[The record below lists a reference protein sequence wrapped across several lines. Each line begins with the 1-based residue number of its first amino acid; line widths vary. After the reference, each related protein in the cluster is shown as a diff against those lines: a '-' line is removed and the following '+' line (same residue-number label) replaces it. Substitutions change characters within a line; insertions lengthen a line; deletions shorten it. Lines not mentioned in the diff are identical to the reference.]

1 MFTRPS
7 SLWLVFAAIVS
18 ALSFACTARADT
30 YGMDI
35 VPGSHFHH
43 GGWNFYGSDIVPTST
58 TQHDGFLNVYAWD
71 AVPDMR
77 HPHVD
82 DHRSVLLIETIQQLT
97 SSREDSTRQNADA
110 APRTRMARPRT
121 R

>member
-1 MFTRPS
+1 MFTR
-7 SLWLVFAAIVS
+7 SLGKRLVWGVALS
-18 ALSFACTARADT
+18 ALSCASTAKADT

-35 VPGSHFHH
+35 VPNSHFHQ

-58 TQHDGFLNVYAWD
+58 TQHDDFLNRLAWD
-71 AVPDMR
+71 SVPSVR

-82 DHRSVLLIETIQQLT
+82 DRNSVLLIETIQQLT
-97 SSREDSTRQNADA
+97 SSREDTSKKEAAA
-110 APRTRMARPRT
+110 APRTRAVRSRT

>member
-1 MFTRPS
+1 MFTRS
-7 SLWLVFAAIVS
+7 FGKRLVCGVVLS
-18 ALSFACTARADT
+18 ALSFAPTANADT

-58 TQHDGFLNVYAWD
+58 TQHDDFLNLYAWD
-71 AVPDMR
+71 SVPSIR

-82 DHRSVLLIETIQQLT
+82 DHHGVLLLETIQQLT
-97 SSREDSTRQNADA
+97 SSREDTSRKEAAA
-110 APRTRMARPRT
+110 APRTRTVRSRT